1 MKITIETIGKEQE
14 EEILIRCHEVTDE
27 IVSYVNSLKTQD
39 NELIGYDQNDI
50 HRLSFGDVYYF
61 ETVDN
66 KVFIY
71 TKSKVYEAR
80 QKLYE
85 LEQLCESRRFFRCSK
100 STILNIEKI
109 TLLHPSFSGRF
120 EAVLD
125 NKETVIVSRQYVPQL
140 KRKLGLNG

>member
-1 MKITIETIGKEQE
+1 MKITIATIGRDQE

-27 IVSYVNSLKTQD
+27 IVSYVNSLKKQES
-39 NELIGYDQNDI
+39 ELIGYDQNNI
-50 HRLSFGDVYYF
+50 HRLSYDDVYYF
-61 ETVDN
+61 ESVDN

-71 TKSKVYEAR
+71 CKNKIYESK

-109 TLLHPSFSGRF
+109 ALIHPSFSGRF
-120 EAVLD
+120 EAIMD
-125 NKETVIVSRQYVPQL
+125 NKETVIISRQYVPQL
-140 KRKLGLNG
+140 KSKLGLGG